1 MLKSIWI
8 FWNSLILCLIVE
20 FTKNEF
26 DLASTY
32 MRVIFKFS
40 ILAMKYTLTLRNII
54 ASHSSG
60 ARAVE
65 LQIQYQQLR
74 QSFYIR
80 TINCAEVLKYP

>member
-1 MLKSIWI
+1 MIV
-8 FWNSLILCLIVE
+8 CLIVA

-26 DLASTY
+26 NLASTI

-40 ILAMKYTLTLRNII
+40 LLALKYTLTLRNIT

-65 LQIQYQQLR
+65 LQIQYQHLR
-74 QSFYIR
+74 QSYYR
-80 TINCAEVLKYP
+80 RSVNCAEVLKYP